1 MTPVPPAAEQPTAA
15 PFAEPLEQARRHGGL
30 RSYLNAIDL
39 GVYRWFRN
47 VAPTGQAMDRV
58 KTFSKAGEHG
68 ACWFVLGLG
77 GAALDPD
84 RRGHW
89 LEATATVGIA
99 YGTSTAIKNAIGRKR
114 PAVEDLPAIMRTPTG
129 LSFPSSHSTSSFA
142 AARAF
147 SSLLPGPPLYV
158 LAAAMATSR
167 LLVGVHYPSD
177 IVAGTALGMAMGECG
192 R

>member
-1 MTPVPPAAEQPTAA
+1 VTPAPPDAAQPTAA
-15 PFAEPLEQARRHGGL
+15 PIAEPFEQARRSGGL
-30 RSYLNAIDL
+30 RSWLNALDL
-39 GVYRWFRN
+39 AVYRGFRN
-47 VAPTGQAMDRV
+47 LAPGGVAMDRI
-58 KTFSKAGEHG
+58 KLFSKAGEHG
-68 ACWFVLGLG
+68 ACWYALGLA
-77 GAALDPD
+77 GAAVD
-84 RRGHW
+84 RRQRGHW
-89 LEATATVGIA
+89 LEATATVAVA

-147 SSLLPGPPLYV
+147 SSLLPGPPLYAV
-158 LAAAMATSR
+158 ATAMATSR

-177 IVAGTALGMAMGECG
+177 IVAGVALGMAMGECA